1 MNMSSTQQPDERMA
15 MLAPDSVRV
24 GVFAGMTPLVLLVL
38 SVATTYIVSAI
49 ALNVTGSVGF
59 MTRQA
64 LVIAVVS
71 LGALISLVIYT
82 IMCIRA
88 LRQVRQWQHLGAT
101 KAATGALW
109 TLALVALLTVS
120 PVLVALM
127 WPSPQW

>member
-24 GVFAGMTPLVLLVL
+24 GVFAGMAPLVLLIL
-38 SVATTYIVSAI
+38 SVATTFIVSAI
-49 ALNVTGSVGF
+49 ALSVTGSVGF

-71 LGALISLVIYT
+71 LGVLISLVIYT

-88 LRQVRQWQHLGAT
+88 LRQVRQWQHLGET

-109 TLALVALLTVS
+109 TMALVALLTVS

-127 WPSPQW
+127 WPAPQW